1 MTYLERVDLN
11 LLGPLAALLEER
23 HVSRAA
29 ARVGISQPAM
39 SQALGRLRHLL
50 GDELLVRGTG
60 GYRLT
65 PRAERLQ
72 RQLAGVL
79 PRLEDLFSHEVFDPG
94 GASETFR
101 LAGTDYPVLVF
112 GAGLAREV
120 LCQSPRSALR
130 FGTWHEQVFDDL
142 DRGVTDLGFYGGS
155 PPAGLRAEQLFTERF
170 VCVMATGHPLA
181 AAGPPMTLADYLG
194 CSHLIVEVVDGD
206 QSVIDRYLQGRGTPR
221 TAGLSVPYHAAAP
234 YLVPG
239 TSLVA
244 TIPARLAAR
253 HSGDPGIAIV
263 PAPAEVADMSYQMVW
278 HPRLDG
284 DPAQRWLRDT
294 VRAVTSGLSGPPG

>member
-11 LLGPLAALLEER
+11 LLGPLAALLDER

-29 ARVGISQPAM
+29 DRVGISQPAM
-39 SQALGRLRHLL
+39 SQALSRLRHLL
-50 GDELLVRGTG
+50 GDELLVRGPG

-72 RQLAGVL
+72 GKLTAVL
-79 PRLEDLFSHEVFDPG
+79 PRLEVLFAREAFDP
-94 GASETFR
+94 ARAAEAFR

-112 GAGLAREV
+112 GGALSRQVLRE
-120 LCQSPRSALR
+120 SPHSTLR
-130 FGTWHEQVFDDL
+130 FGTWHDQVFDDL
-142 DRGVTDLGFYGGS
+142 DRGVTDLGFYGS
-155 PPAGLRAEQLFTERF
+155 LPPAGLRSELLFEERF
-170 VCVMATGHPLA
+170 VCVLDAGHPLA
-181 AAGPPMTLADYLG
+181 GPGPRMTLADYLG
-194 CSHLIVEVVDGD
+194 CAHLVVEVVDGD
-206 QSVIDRYLQGRGTPR
+206 QAVIDRYLQGLGTPR
-221 TAGLSVPYHAAAP
+221 TASLTVPYHAAAP
-234 YLVPG
+234 GLVPG

-253 HSGDPGIAIV
+253 HTGDPGIAVV
-263 PAPAEVADMSYQMVW
+263 PAPLEVQDMSYQMVW

-294 VRAVTSGLSGPPG
+294 IRAVTATLGP